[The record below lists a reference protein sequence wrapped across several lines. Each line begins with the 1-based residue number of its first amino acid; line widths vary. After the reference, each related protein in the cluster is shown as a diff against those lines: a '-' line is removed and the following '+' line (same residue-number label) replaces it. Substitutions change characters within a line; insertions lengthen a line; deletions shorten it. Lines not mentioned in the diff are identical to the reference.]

1 MAKFVPLTGC
11 QKELWLS
18 AKAALSDYAETSIR
32 GCYYIDA
39 MLDPELLRQAIRSTL
54 HFTPLPA
61 ASLCQ
66 DEEAP
71 YFIVGEPYEPD
82 FRVLDAA
89 SQPDPAAAADHPGD
103 ALARHPA
110 GRPRRARP

>member
-32 GCYYIDA
+32 GCYHIDS
-39 MLDPELLRQAIRSTL
+39 MLDPELLRQAIRCTL

-61 ASLCQ
+61 TSLCQ
-66 DEEAP
+66 DEE
-71 YFIVGEPYEPD
+71 EPC
-82 FRVLDAA
+82 FL
-89 SQPDPAAAADHPGD
+89 
-103 ALARHPA
+103 
-110 GRPRRARP
+110 